1 MLQVNS
7 IRPRLLSF
15 VLPLPD
21 YFIKPLV
28 FYPPCG
34 LQIIY
39 NQGRFVEQ
47 TYWSLWRWLLN
58 YFFYSQGI
66 MMSAFKKLVEHSQKC
81 SRFQHLSAICGWDA
95 ASMMPAGGNQA
106 RSEAM
111 AELSVHIHGLMTQ
124 PQLADWIADAENENL
139 NAEQKSSLREIKRQW
154 QQANLLPEKL
164 VQAKSLAGSKCEH
177 AWRTQR
183 GENDWV
189 GFEKN
194 WREVVEL
201 SREEAQIR
209 ADAAGL
215 TPYDAMLDIYEPGTS
230 SASLDALF
238 SDVKTWLPGL
248 IDQVIE
254 KQSTE
259 QLIAPT
265 GHYPTDKQKALGLE
279 VMKLLKFDF
288 EHGRLD
294 ESVHPFCGGV
304 PSDVRITTRYDE
316 SEFVQSLMGIVHE
329 TGHARYEQGLPKA
342 LAGTPAGEA
351 RSMGIHESQSLFFE
365 MQVGRSD
372 AFIAHLARMAG
383 NQFSGPEFEQENF
396 KKIYTRVKKDFI
408 RVDADELT
416 YPAHVILRYEIERDL
431 INGDIKHTDV
441 PELWNQKMQDYL
453 GLSTQGNFTN
463 GCMQDIH
470 WTDGAFGYFPSYTLG
485 AMYAAQFMAAMKQT
499 VDVDQVIQSGD
510 LTPIFSWLESNIWSK
525 GSLLTT
531 DELVKGATGE
541 TLNAK
546 FFQDHL
552 KARYL

>member
-1 MLQVNS
+1 
-7 IRPRLLSF
+7 
-15 VLPLPD
+15 
-21 YFIKPLV
+21 
-28 FYPPCG
+28 
-34 LQIIY
+34 
-39 NQGRFVEQ
+39 
-47 TYWSLWRWLLN
+47 
-58 YFFYSQGI
+58 
-66 MMSAFKKLVEHSQKC
+66 MSAFKKLVEHSQKC
-81 SRFQHLSAICGWDA
+81 SHFKHLGSICGWDQ

-111 AELSVHIHGLMTQ
+111 AELSVHIHNLMTQ
-124 PQLADWIADAENENL
+124 PQLAEWFDSAENESL
-139 NAEQKSSLREIKRQW
+139 TVDEQSSLRELKRQW
-154 QQANLLPEKL
+154 QQSNLLPEKL

-183 GENDWV
+183 GNDDWQ

-201 SREEAQIR
+201 SKEEAQIR
-209 ADAAGL
+209 AEAANL

-230 SASLDALF
+230 SASLDTLF
-238 SDVKTWLPGL
+238 SDVKTWLPDL
-248 IDQVIE
+248 INSAIE
-254 KQSTE
+254 KQSSESFT
-259 QLIAPT
+259 APSGT
-265 GHYPTDKQKALGLE
+265 YSTDKQKALGLE
-279 VMKLLKFDF
+279 VMKLLQFDF

-316 SEFVQSLMGIVHE
+316 NEFVQSLMGIVHE
-329 TGHARYEQGLPKA
+329 TGHARYEQGLPKS
-342 LAGTPAGEA
+342 LAGLPAGEA

-372 AFIAHLARMAG
+372 PFIGHLARLAG
-383 NQFSGPEFEQENF
+383 QQFTGPEFEKDNF
-396 KKIYTRVKKDFI
+396 QKIYTRVEKGFI

-431 INGDIKHTDV
+431 INGKIKHTDV
-441 PELWNQKMQDYL
+441 PELWNQKMQQYL
-453 GLSTQGNFTN
+453 GLRTEGNFKN

-499 VDVDQVIQSGD
+499 VDVDSAIESGD
-510 LTPIFSWLESNIWSK
+510 LTPIFNWLGDKIWSK

-531 DELVKGATGE
+531 DELVKQATGDI
-541 TLNAK
+541 LNPEHFK
-546 FFQDHL
+546 KHL
-552 KARYL
+552 IERYL